1 MYTALINT
9 RKTASQDIQPVMN
22 ATSHPD
28 VRPLITEP
36 TKAERMALKAL
47 AAGERVHS
55 EPAEGEADNTP
66 GDISAA
72 STVVLHSSFD
82 SFFNSSHDSSV
93 GTAWAFRRAGR
104 NGRSGSGCSRASTAV
119 RCG

>member
-36 TKAERMALKAL
+36 TNAEWMALKAL

-55 EPAEGEADNTP
+55 EPAEGEAELWKESGLGLNPWKGLSLGPTT
-66 GDISAA
+66 
-72 STVVLHSSFD
+72 TVLPQGVD
-82 SFFNSSHDSSV
+82 M
-93 GTAWAFRRAGR
+93 AMRYR
-104 NGRSGSGCSRASTAV
+104 GS
-119 RCG
+119 